1 MVQHWSP
8 GDYIGKIMMKIAET
22 QKAVIA
28 KHSDPALNPAQL
40 PI

>member
-8 GDYIGKIMMKIAET
+8 GDYIGKIMMIAET

-28 KHSDPALNPAQL
+28 KHNDPALNPAQL